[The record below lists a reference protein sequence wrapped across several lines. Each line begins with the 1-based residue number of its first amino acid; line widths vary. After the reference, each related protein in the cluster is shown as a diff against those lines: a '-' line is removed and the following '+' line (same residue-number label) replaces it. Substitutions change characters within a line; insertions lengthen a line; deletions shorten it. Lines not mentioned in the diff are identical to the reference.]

1 MFIFNAS
8 YTFDC
13 WLTRLIKTFPF
24 SKRRFLMNFKVVV
37 SLTAIAA
44 AFTGT
49 QAVAQIKE
57 DGQWRSAL
65 SLGMSTA
72 SGNSS
77 STSIALLGDGV
88 RATKQ
93 DKWSIYGSAL
103 YGRASGNTTANV
115 MRLGTRYDWNLSEK
129 LFAFGGLDLEK
140 DGVAKLTLRTG
151 LSGGLGYHVIKDANT
166 TFDVFGGLGYTA
178 DSYGAARFIDK
189 SNRTSYSYMNL
200 VLGEESTHKLSET
213 VSAKQRFVYYPNL
226 KNRGEYLARFD
237 AGLSA
242 AISKTSN
249 VTVGLAVRQNS
260 DPGTGVKKTDSFF
273 TVGLGMKF
281 E

>member
-1 MFIFNAS
+1 MNTKIV
-8 YTFDC
+8 
-13 WLTRLIKTFPF
+13 F
-24 SKRRFLMNFKVVV
+24 S
-37 SLTAIAA
+37 IAA
-44 AFTGT
+44 VAAALTGS
-49 QAVAQIKE
+49 QAMAQVIVKE
-57 DGQWRSAL
+57 DGQWRSVL
-65 SLGMSTA
+65 SLGLSSA

-77 STSIALLGDGV
+77 SSNLSLLGDGV

-103 YGRASGNTTANV
+103 YGRASGTTTANIL
-115 MRLGTRYDWNLSEK
+115 RLGTRYDWNLSEK

-140 DGVAKLTLRTG
+140 DGVAKLSLRTG

-166 TFDVFGGLGYTA
+166 TFDVFGGIGYTS
-178 DSYGAARFIDK
+178 DSYGVARFIDN

-213 VSAKQRFVYYPNL
+213 VSAKQRFVFYPNM

-242 AISKTSN
+242 AISKSSN

-260 DPGTGVKKTDSFF
+260 DPGVGVKKTDSFF

-281 E
+281 D